1 MNLHGIV
8 SAAIATV
15 NPFVTAT
22 LKRSTGYTTAADGTR
37 TPTYLDVPG
46 VSVQVQALGYSDLQQ
61 LDGLNIQGVRRA
73 VYLNGQALAV
83 VRPLQTGGDLFLFP
97 AGTLPEGDTW
107 LVAYVLESWP
117 DWCKCAL
124 TLQMDRPG

>member
-15 NPFVTAT
+15 NPFVTAM
-22 LKRSTGYTTAADGTR
+22 LKRSSGYTTAADGTR
-37 TPTYLDVPG
+37 TPSFVDVPG
-46 VSVQVQALGYSDLQQ
+46 VPLQAQALSYTDLQL

-73 VYLNGQALAV
+73 VYLNGSALGV
-83 VRPLQTGGDLFLFP
+83 VRELQVGGDLFVFP
-97 AGTLPEGDTW
+97 AGTFPEGNTW
-107 LVAYVLESWP
+107 LVAHVLESWP

-124 TLQMDRPG
+124 TLQMDGA

>member
-8 SAAIATV
+8 SGAIATV

-22 LKRSTGYTTAADGTR
+22 LKRSAGYTTAPDGTR
-37 TPTYLDVPG
+37 TPAFNDMPG
-46 VSVQVQALGYSDLQQ
+46 IPVQVQALTYSDLQH

-73 VYLNGQALAV
+73 VYLNGAAMAV
-83 VRPLQTGGDLFLFP
+83 VRPLQAGGDLFVFP
-97 AGTLPEGDTW
+97 DCTLPEGNTW
-107 LVAYVLESWP
+107 LVAYVLEAWP

-124 TLQMDRPG
+124 TLQTGA

>member
-22 LKRSTGYTTAADGTR
+22 LKRSTGYATAADGTR
-37 TPTYLDVPG
+37 SPSYTDVPG
-46 VSVQVQALGYSDLQQ
+46 VPVQAQALSYSDLQH

-73 VYLNGQALAV
+73 VYLNGSALGV
-83 VRPLQTGGDLFLFP
+83 VRELQTGGDLFVFP
-97 AGTLPEGDTW
+97 AGTFPEGNTW

-124 TLQMDRPG
+124 TLQMDGA

>member
-8 SAAIATV
+8 APAIATV

-22 LKRSTGYTTAADGTR
+22 LKRSTGYATAADGTR
-37 TPTYLDVPG
+37 TPSYTDVPG
-46 VSVQVQALGYSDLQQ
+46 VAVQAQALSYSDLEH

-73 VYLNGQALAV
+73 VYLNGSALGV
-83 VRPLQTGGDLFLFP
+83 VRELQTGGDLFVFP
-97 AGTLPEGDTW
+97 PGTFPEGNIW
-107 LVAYVLESWP
+107 LVAHVLESWP

-124 TLQMDRPG
+124 TLQMDGA

>member
-8 SAAIATV
+8 SGAISVV
-15 NPFVTAT
+15 NPFVFTT
-22 LKRSTGYTTAADGTR
+22 LKRSAGYTTAADGTR
-37 TPTYLDVPG
+37 TPLFNDIPG
-46 VSVQVQALGYSDLQQ
+46 ISVQVQALTYSDLQH

-73 VYLNGQALAV
+73 VYLNGAAMAV
-83 VRPLQTGGDLFLFP
+83 VRPLQAGGDLFVFP
-97 AGTLPEGDTW
+97 DCTLPEGNTW

-124 TLQMDRPG
+124 TLQMDGA